1 MSPKPLTVREILES
15 RTDEPREWRD
25 KMIAIAERAGIAD
38 AKIVYGP
45 DGGEI
50 LEIVE
55 VEPLAGDREWRDKMK
70 AEQII
75 SRQSAL
81 LTFQASHI
89 QSLTDLVGMLG
100 ALVEQYITATVV
112 VQPGGEHADGT

>member
-1 MSPKPLTVREILES
+1 MNGEHKPLTMAELL
-15 RTDEPREWRD
+15 
-25 KMIAIAERAGIAD
+25 ERARIEDSTRDVLRALLRARGLLN
-38 AKIVYGP
+38 AKIVYHPEP
-45 DGGEI
+45 DGDGPIVIQPEEELRELVRQDDEI
-50 LEIVE
+50 YT
-55 VEPLAGDREWRDKMK
+55 
-70 AEQII
+70 
-75 SRQSAL
+75 RQSAL